1 MAALNY
7 PVKMEADDN
16 DTIRVS
22 FPDFPEA
29 HTFGDDREEAL
40 GRAADALATAID
52 AYIKDRRPIPR
63 PSTGAG
69 AETVTVPA
77 LTAVKV
83 QLYETMRQSG
93 IGKAQL
99 ATRLNWHLPQVD
111 RLLDVYHGSRLDQ
124 LETAFSALGK
134 RMVVSVE
141 DIVPAPRQQQSVSR
155 ASARA
160 STRQRVTVR
169 GGKHDPQRHDR

>member
-1 MAALNY
+1 MAALSY
-7 PVKMEADDN
+7 PVKLEADDN

-40 GRAADALATAID
+40 ARAADALATAID

-63 PSTGAG
+63 PTTA
-69 AETVTVPA
+69 AAAATVTVPA

-83 QLYETMRQSG
+83 QLYETMRESG
-93 IGKAQL
+93 IGKAKL
-99 ATRLNWHLPQVD
+99 ATRLNWHMPQVD

-134 RMVVSVE
+134 RIVVSVE
-141 DIVPAPRQQQSVSR
+141 DIVSAPRQQQSVSR
-155 ASARA
+155 TSARA
-160 STRQRVTVR
+160 STRQGVSVR
-169 GGKHDPQRHDR
+169 GRKHPQKRDR